1 MNYVSNYS
9 YGLAVSACLYRVL
22 DNGTDFNQENIGGCT
37 LLLPC
42 WAWDRIKFLSPSIEP
57 LFTKDIVV
65 GLGFPLEKR
74 LIFYLY
80 SYFLN
85 LKFECIL
92 TFVVQI
98 KHILFMKGGLL
109 QRCKGNTKLQ
119 VQTINYGRCWTNY
132 SPIGS

>member
-98 KHILFMKGGLL
+98 KHILFMKVVSCNDVKATQSYKYKQSIMEDVGPII
-109 QRCKGNTKLQ
+109 
-119 VQTINYGRCWTNY
+119 VQ
-132 SPIGS
+132 